1 MANET
6 NTGRRMQ
13 LSRDGANKLQQ
24 ELEDRR
30 KLRLDRKL
38 RLEITQRI
46 ETARSF
52 GDLSENGEYDAA
64 RNEQSFNEG
73 RIQEIER
80 ILNTAVIADAT
91 NTEKVGI
98 GTRVTVYDEDMEEE
112 ETYTVVGATESDPAQ
127 LRVSTESPVGL
138 ALMDHRVGETVQVET
153 PGGTFGMRILAIEMA
168 N

>member
-1 MANET
+1 MANES
-6 NTGRRMQ
+6 NNGRRMQ

-24 ELEDRR
+24 ELEDR
-30 KLRLDRKL
+30 RKL

-91 NTEKVGI
+91 NTDRVGI
-98 GTRVTVYDEDMEEE
+98 RTRVTVYDEDMEEE

-127 LRVSTESPVGL
+127 LKVSTESPVGS
-138 ALMDHRVGETVQVET
+138 ALMDHRVGDTVQVET